1 MQKSNNPL
9 SSLNKL
15 GQSFWIDYIDRA
27 LLETGQLN
35 NMIEQDGLSGLTSNP
50 SIFEK
55 VISTTNNYDIDLKKA
70 AAKNPSGSP
79 QEWFEEV
86 AIREIQQAADTLK
99 NVYETTNMRD
109 GYVSL
114 EVSPL
119 IARDTKTTIEEAR
132 RLWSR
137 VGRNNLMIKVPA
149 TEEGFPA
156 IEQLISESINV
167 NVTLIF
173 SLEQYKKTALS
184 YIKGLS
190 KVSAPNQV
198 ASVASFFV
206 SRVDTKV
213 DALLEKVNKNTSK
226 QLEGKTAIANARNAY
241 KLFYDFFESPDFLK
255 LKQKGAQAQRLLW
268 GSTSTKNPNYPDT
281 LYIDQLIGT
290 STVNTIPPATV
301 DAFRDHGKAKI
312 TLDKNS
318 SANDNTIS
326 DLTALGINLEQVCA
340 ELLEE
345 GLTAF
350 SDSYIGLLE
359 AVSTKGSE

>member
-1 MQKSNNPL
+1 MQKRNNPL

-15 GQSFWIDYIDRA
+15 GQSFWIDYIDRD
-27 LLETGQLN
+27 LLETGKLN

-55 VISTTNNYDIDLKKA
+55 VISTTNNYDMDLKKA
-70 AAKNPSGSP
+70 AFENPSGSP

-86 AIREIQQAADTLK
+86 AIRDIQQAADTLK
-99 NVYETTNMRD
+99 NVYEATNMQD

-119 IARDTKTTIEEAR
+119 IARDTKSTIEEAR
-132 RLWSR
+132 RLWSK

-173 SLEQYKKTALS
+173 SLEQYKRTAES

-190 KVSAPNQV
+190 KVQAPAQV

-213 DALLEKVNKNTSK
+213 DTLLEQSHKDTRN
-226 QLEGKTAIANARNAY
+226 QLAGKTAIANARNAY
-241 KLFYDFFESPDFLK
+241 KLFYDLFESSDFLK
-255 LKQKGAQAQRLLW
+255 LKQKGAQIQRLLW

-281 LYIDQLIGT
+281 LYIDQLIGAD
-290 STVNTIPPATV
+290 TVNTIPPATA
-301 DAFRDHGKAKI
+301 DLFRDHGKATI
-312 TLDKNS
+312 TLDRDS
-318 SANDNTIS
+318 SVNDKTIS
-326 DLTALGINLEQVCA
+326 DLAALGINLEQVCA

-345 GLTAF
+345 GLKAF

-359 AVSTKGSE
+359 AVSTKGSH